1 MGLKDKAYNLNSKSD
16 MEHKVQDAAEL
27 LNQLGLDQGRGEFM
41 DIIDGEGLDEE
52 EDFEFAAEGQSKEDN
67 DFD

>member
-1 MGLKDKAYNLNSKSD
+1 

-27 LNQLGLDQGRGEFM
+27 LNQLGIDQGRGEFM

-52 EDFEFAAEGQSKEDN
+52 EDFEFAAEG
-67 DFD
+67 